1 MMSNFVE
8 ERLNCDISDMR
19 LVESVYYPKNPV
31 DLLFLSV
38 SLPRLNAPRWVSLR
52 RGLMRASASHK
63 ARISF
68 VGGFYNIIS
77 RLHYL
82 ARFPSFSR
90 IHILPMR
97 RSVKLQYRVA
107 SAD

>member
-1 MMSNFVE
+1 MMSNFVA

-63 ARISF
+63 ARIS
-68 VGGFYNIIS
+68 GFLQHCLEIALS
-77 RLHYL
+77 SP
-82 ARFPSFSR
+82 FPL
-90 IHILPMR
+90 ILEN
-97 RSVKLQYRVA
+97 SH
-107 SAD
+107 SAHEKEREAAGPSSLC